1 MADNK
6 ETPKKY
12 DVVIIGGLGHVGL
25 PLGLILAK
33 KGLKVC
39 LYDSNTKN
47 AALVQKGVMPFIEY
61 GAEPILKKLLKKK
74 DALTITSDIEKISC
88 ARYVI
93 VAIGTP
99 VDEYLNPNVRKFL
112 ELFVVL
118 KKYLNKNQTVII
130 RSTIYPRT
138 CQQVTKILGKNI
150 NLAYC
155 PERIAQGHAIEELNE
170 LPQIVAGVTLKAQNN
185 AAKLFKLVAPKV
197 LKVSM
202 EEAELA
208 KLFSNAWRYIQFSVA
223 NQFYMIA
230 NDFNLEFNKIRK
242 VMVDGYGRAANVP
255 SAGFTAGPCLL
266 KDTMQLAAFNNNN
279 FFLGHAA
286 MMINEGLPNYI
297 VEGLRHDY
305 DISKKTIGILGM
317 AFKAN
322 IDDTRDSLSYKLGKI
337 LRFHGTKVFYSDEH
351 AKDPTFISK
360 EQLAKACDIII
371 IGAPHS
377 AYRNFKIPKGKKVI
391 DIWGIKG

>member
-1 MADNK
+1 M
-6 ETPKKY
+6 PKKIKENNSY

-25 PLGLILAK
+25 PLGLVLAD

-39 LYDSNTKN
+39 LHDKDTKN
-47 AALVQKGVMPFIEY
+47 ATLVQKGGMPFIEY
-61 GAEPILKKLLKKK
+61 GAEAILKKLIKKK
-74 DALTITSDIEKISC
+74 DALTISTDIKEVAKADYI
-88 ARYVI
+88 I
-93 VAIGTP
+93 VAVGTP

-112 ELFVVL
+112 ELFIAL
-118 KKYLNKNQTVII
+118 KKYLNKTQTVII

-138 CQQVTKILGKNI
+138 CQQVTKIIGKNI

-155 PERIAQGHAIEELNE
+155 PERIAQGYAIEELSE
-170 LPQIVAGVTLKAQNN
+170 LPQIVAGVNLKAQNN
-185 AAKLFKLVAPKV
+185 AAKLFKLIAPKV
-197 LKVSM
+197 LKVSI

-230 NDFNLEFNKIRK
+230 NDFNLDFNKIRK
-242 VMVDGYGRAANVP
+242 VMIEGYGRAVNVP
-255 SAGFTAGPCLL
+255 SAGFAAGPCLL

-286 MMINEGLPNYI
+286 MMINEGLPNYV
-297 VEGLRHDY
+297 VEGLRHNH
-305 DISKKTIGILGM
+305 DISKKKIGILGM

-337 LRFHGTKVFYSDEH
+337 LRFHGAKVFYSDEH
-351 AKDPTFISK
+351 AKDPTFIPK
-360 EQLAKACDIII
+360 EQLAKICDIII

-377 AYRNFKIPKGKKVI
+377 AYKTMKIPKKSKII
-391 DIWGIKG
+391 DIWGIR